1 MIPSG
6 ARGDAAGWSPASVEN
21 QARRRPSQR
30 MSISDLSPS
39 SRMTPQSLENRGL
52 GIPWQK
58 PVTGICS
65 TLDVQQDEIEQAR
78 NFCLLPSP
86 ELHKRPAGLSL
97 RADDAGPAEMQQRF
111 LEGLHRA
118 SAAMTPE
125 QKDADEESLVDC
137 HTRRSPVFTPSST
150 RSPSPRPM
158 SSGTASSSLT
168 GPPPSWP
175 PGMRRQARDSLC
187 SINLSKRRSSLC
199 VLPASWGSF
208 DESMSP

>member
-52 GIPWQK
+52 GIPWRK

-86 ELHKRPAGLSL
+86 QLHRRAALDALSP
-97 RADDAGPAEMQQRF
+97 RAD
-111 LEGLHRA
+111 
-118 SAAMTPE
+118 
-125 QKDADEESLVDC
+125 V
-137 HTRRSPVFTPSST
+137 
-150 RSPSPRPM
+150 
-158 SSGTASSSLT
+158 
-168 GPPPSWP
+168 
-175 PGMRRQARDSLC
+175 
-187 SINLSKRRSSLC
+187 
-199 VLPASWGSF
+199 
-208 DESMSP
+208 